1 MRWRSWPVSEFEMG
15 VALRRVVKLG
25 GSLLRQADLADRWR
39 RWYALQSPRQTHIV
53 VGGGGVADAVAD
65 IQRIHARMTDA
76 QAHWLCIR
84 AMQLNAELV
93 FGLLP
98 EAEYVVDV
106 AEFVRRSPAVST
118 FVVDPWSFM
127 QADARSAD
135 PLPESWDVSSDSIA
149 ARLATTIDAAEL
161 VLLKSALPETADR
174 RVSYV
179 DRAFA
184 GASQS
189 IPSIRCVDLSDNTF
203 PESPWK

>member
-1 MRWRSWPVSEFEMG
+1 MG
-15 VALRRVVKLG
+15 AALRRVVKLG

-39 RWYALQSPRQTHIV
+39 RWYGVQSPRQTLVV
-53 VGGGGVADAVAD
+53 VGGGGVADAVAE

-93 FGLLP
+93 VGLLP

-106 AEFVRRSPAVST
+106 AEFVRRPPTAGV

-127 QADARSAD
+127 QADARGAD

-149 ARLATTIDAAEL
+149 ARLATTIDAAEF
-161 VLLKSALPETADR
+161 VLLKSALPGNAASRDA
-174 RVSYV
+174 YV
-179 DRAFA
+179 DQAFA
-184 GASQS
+184 ATSLGIAT
-189 IPSIRCVDLSDNTF
+189 IRCVDLSNDAF
-203 PESPWK
+203 PEVSLK